1 MVHRPA
7 RIALPNDLA
16 LVPCSSPGGIDGSI
30 MERLSTCGV
39 LWCVKLAVL
48 LITWNNGVVTGL

>member
-1 MVHRPA
+1 MRM
-7 RIALPNDLA
+7 DLA
-16 LVPCSSPGGIDGSI
+16 RVPGPDWGGIDGSI
-30 MERLSTCGV
+30 VERLSTDGV

>member
-1 MVHRPA
+1 MVHRRA
-7 RIALPNDLA
+7 RITMRMDLA
-16 LVPCSSPGGIDGSI
+16 RVPGPDGGGIDGSTV
-30 MERLSTCGV
+30 ERLSNDGV

>member
-1 MVHRPA
+1 MVHRRA
-7 RIALPNDLA
+7 RVTVRIDLA
-16 LVPCSSPGGIDGSI
+16 LVPCPVGGGIDGST